1 VKLDHERLEVYQLA
15 RELRRGLVALTAGVR
30 RGNGEVLDQLN
41 RAALSVKLNIAEGSG
56 EFSPKEKVR
65 FYRIA
70 RRSACECAALM
81 DDLEDLDLVG
91 PGETKPCRVLVFRI
105 VSALIRL
112 IQSAERAGVS
122 ERKRSSESPTPAR
135 ARARSLAP

>member
-1 VKLDHERLEVYQLA
+1 MKLDHERLEVYQLG
-15 RELRRGLVALTAGVR
+15 RELRRGLVALTAVVP
-30 RGNGEVLDQLN
+30 RGNAEVLDQLN

-81 DDLEDLDLVG
+81 DDLEDLALVE
-91 PGETKPCRVLVFRI
+91 PRTPQPPASSY
-105 VSALIRL
+105 SA
-112 IQSAERAGVS
+112 S
-122 ERKRSSESPTPAR
+122 
-135 ARARSLAP
+135 